1 MGLPPAWDEK
11 TVELIV
17 ANPFYAIQI
26 APTLCEPHPRLIS
39 REQWITANERMI
51 AELGP
56 RRWLERLLSCLEGHY
71 V

>member
-1 MGLPPAWDEK
+1 
-11 TVELIV
+11 V

-26 APTLCEPHPRLIS
+26 APTLCEPHPTLIS
-39 REQWITANERMI
+39 REQWIAANERMI